1 MAKIERFEDLECWK
15 AARELV
21 NFVYEVSETGKLK
34 RDFDTK
40 SQFRRATLSVM
51 NNIAEGFTRFSPKE
65 FMRFLDIARSSAGEV
80 KSMIYILD
88 DQNYISKDDIQLL
101 HEKTDKASKLT
112 LGMLRYLRKKHG

>member
-40 SQFRRATLSVM
+40 SQFRRAALSVM
-51 NNIAEGFTRFSPKE
+51 NNIAEGFTRLSPKE
-65 FMRFLDIARSSAGEV
+65 FMRFLDIARKFCRRSQ
-80 KSMIYILD
+80 KYD
-88 DQNYISKDDIQLL
+88 L
-101 HEKTDKASKLT
+101 HS
-112 LGMLRYLRKKHG
+112 